1 MGGHSQS
8 IEISFAGSTSS
19 DEYSIPSGGRIGIS
33 DRFAQA
39 AFHLVPD
46 HRIADPLADDET
58 VPVMVKVVRQQAN
71 HQQAVGRAAPLAMNF
86 GDSLLTAEPVTFLHR
101 THAAGDGT
109 WRIKMG
115 QGFRRTA
122 DAGP

>member
-19 DEYSIPSGGRIGIS
+19 DEYGIPSGGRIGIS

-39 AFHLVPD
+39 AFHPVPD

-71 HQQAVGRAAPLAMNF
+71 HQQAVGRAAP
-86 GDSLLTAEPVTFLHR
+86 
-101 THAAGDGT
+101 
-109 WRIKMG
+109 WR
-115 QGFRRTA
+115 
-122 DAGP
+122 